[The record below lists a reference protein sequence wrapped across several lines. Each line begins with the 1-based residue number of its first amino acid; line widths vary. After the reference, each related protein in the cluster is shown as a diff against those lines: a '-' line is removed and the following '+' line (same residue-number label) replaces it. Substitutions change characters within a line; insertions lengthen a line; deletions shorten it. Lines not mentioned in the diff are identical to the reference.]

1 MAAEDDPDLET
12 VLEPDDLEDEADSE
26 PEVEATEDEAE
37 TEPEAEPEAELEAEP
52 EAEAVCEAPD
62 SASSGSILEEYHGK
76 AVTNSE
82 MDSYKAELTK
92 VVYESSV

>member
-1 MAAEDDPDLET
+1 MAAEDDPDLEA

-26 PEVEATEDEAE
+26 PEVEPTEDEAE
-37 TEPEAEPEAELEAEP
+37 TEPEAELEAEP

-92 VVYESSV
+92 VVYELSLIHI